1 MKTFKQYSKEDKG
14 YYIDDNGIAV
24 FTDILGHGDKPKS
37 INKPKKVV
45 KENASAV
52 KHMAKEK
59 SWNNWSHES
68 IHDGK
73 EIDND
78 DQTASAVAGS

>member
-14 YYIDDNGIAV
+14 YYIDDNGVAV

-45 KENASAV
+45 KENASV
-52 KHMAKEK
+52 SNIWQKKK
-59 SWNNWSHES
+59 V
-68 IHDGK
+68 G
-73 EIDND
+73 
-78 DQTASAVAGS
+78 